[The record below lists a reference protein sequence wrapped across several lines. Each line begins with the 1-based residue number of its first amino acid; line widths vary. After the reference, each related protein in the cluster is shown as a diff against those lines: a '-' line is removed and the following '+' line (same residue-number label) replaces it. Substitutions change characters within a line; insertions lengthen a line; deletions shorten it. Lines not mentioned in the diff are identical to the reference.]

1 MENSLLLQKG
11 KYTYLLLSCGDRF
24 HILTVNRKLDETAEE
39 KLHAGQCSEAVM
51 DELGLTRFTVMKT
64 ELHGIAYEGCEA
76 GDSLILHTK
85 KDKLKYVLSDDYTA
99 EDMHSV
105 FSGIK
110 RLQAPKKKTGKTD
123 WRTPEQTE
131 QMWKIML
138 PLGIVLD
145 VLGYVCAV
153 GLLLSN
159 GPSLGWVVASAVVL
173 MAASAVYIAFAQY
186 FSILGK
192 KEFRQTGSRARVC
205 HIEHAF
211 LAPCLGLAWR
221 AMEDYCCLDWPLML
235 IASLILGIVF
245 AGILYRCSRECRES
259 TALTVMVIFF
269 SVLLAFGMVGH
280 VNHYA
285 NRNPEPPQVCR
296 VEEEFIRKKTYCCIV
311 RLDSGEE
318 IEITVSKAVYE
329 QTQPGDSLLVFCGK
343 GALGIEYAYYV
354 GQLLPEVPGGSVE

>member
-1 MENSLLLQKG
+1 MENHLLLQKG
-11 KYTYLLLSCGDRF
+11 KNIVMLVSCTDRF
-24 HILTVNRKLDETAEE
+24 HILTVNSKLDEVAEE
-39 KLHAGQCSEAVM
+39 KILAGDRSEAAM
-51 DELGLTRFTVMKT
+51 DEMGLTRITVLKK
-64 ELHGIAYEGCEA
+64 ELRGVAYGGCEA

-85 KDKLKYVLSDDYTA
+85 QEKLKYVLSDDYTA

-110 RLQAPKKKTGKTD
+110 RLQAPKQKTGKTD

-159 GPSLGWVVASAVVL
+159 GPSLGWVVASAVLL

-221 AMEDYCCLDWPLML
+221 AMEDHCYLDWPLML
-235 IASLILGIVF
+235 IASLILGIVLSV
-245 AGILYRCSRECRES
+245 IMYRCSRECRES
-259 TALTVMVIFF
+259 TTLTVMVILF
-269 SVLLAFGMVGH
+269 SVLLAFGMIGH

-285 NRNPEPPQVCR
+285 NRDPEPPQVCR
-296 VEEEFIRKKTYCCIV
+296 IADKFAEKGSRGCVV

-318 IEITVSKAVYE
+318 IEITVSGAIYE
-329 QTQPGDSLLVFCGK
+329 QIELGDSLLVFCGK
-343 GALGIEYAYYV
+343 GALGIEYAYCV
-354 GQLLPEVPGGSVE
+354 GQLPPET